1 MAIVIQE
8 VDNSVVLN
16 GAQTDKEGWVVSL
29 NGAQNVVSISNKV
42 VGLSA
47 SSEVGKTSVN
57 GSTFDTAEE
66 LLEALSEVL
75 FKAAA
80 AGPEGPEGPQGPQG
94 EQGPAGADGQQ
105 GPKGDSAYEVA
116 VNEGFEGSEQDWL
129 ESLVGPQGEQGIQG
143 EQGPQG
149 EEGPQGPAWDPTSVT
164 GYDPLAVQTLKNDA
178 GTLTWVTD

>member
-94 EQGPAGADGQQ
+94 EQGPQ
-105 GPKGDSAYEVA
+105 
-116 VNEGFEGSEQDWL
+116 
-129 ESLVGPQGEQGIQG
+129 
-143 EQGPQG
+143 
-149 EEGPQGPAWDPTSVT
+149 GPQGPAWDPTSIT

>member
-80 AGPEGPEGPQGPQG
+80 AGPEGPQGPQGPQGEEGPEGPQGPQG
-94 EQGPAGADGQQ
+94 EEGPQ
-105 GPKGDSAYEVA
+105 
-116 VNEGFEGSEQDWL
+116 
-129 ESLVGPQGEQGIQG
+129 GPQGEQGIQG

-149 EEGPQGPAWDPTSVT
+149 EEGPQGPAWDATSVT